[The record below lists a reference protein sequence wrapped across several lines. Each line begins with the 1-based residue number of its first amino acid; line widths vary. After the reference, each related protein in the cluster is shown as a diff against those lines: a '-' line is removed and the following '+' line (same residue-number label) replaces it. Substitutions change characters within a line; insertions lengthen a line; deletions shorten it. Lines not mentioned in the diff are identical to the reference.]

1 MSGTAA
7 APGDRLARHTAYNG
21 VAQFLPQLV
30 GLVTIPFLLGSLG
43 VAAYGVWA
51 LINTLVV
58 VFVSLDGG
66 VSVSAQ
72 RFFALYAAQRADD
85 RAVRLTMSALAL
97 FLGLTAA
104 LVLLGGP
111 FAQLVLAVTDLP
123 VEVVAGAEFL
133 LRRLGFIVGLLLTS
147 NVLLGYLRAHNR
159 FALIAVATALSQG
172 ALCLVLWLHRDALT
186 LETMFY
192 VLLAQLGTYAAVMA
206 VGASRL
212 LRSMR
217 GRFAGREQLREFW
230 AYASRSIVV
239 NVSGLALLQAGP
251 LFVAAVAPIE
261 QVGYLAVA
269 TQLASA
275 VRSFPMFALPPML
288 TIITQTYGSAGADA
302 AVRKASSFNRVW
314 VPIIVAYAS
323 VTAMGM
329 WFVARGFAGAL
340 PIAQAAAVILT
351 VGNCFN
357 LVTGVST
364 ACGNAIGRPGLAA
377 RYSAVSATATVI
389 VTGPAAFAG
398 GAVGAAVAVC
408 LVQAGALIYFLRLLR
423 LEVPDLDRGGSVM
436 HLPSAVA
443 AAAVAGAGGWVSLS
457 WGARSPASLLVA
469 LAAVGLGFLA
479 YAALNWRWLGPLRAR
494 PGSSAGA

>member
-217 GRFAGREQLREFW
+217 GRFAGRE
-230 AYASRSIVV
+230 
-239 NVSGLALLQAGP
+239 
-251 LFVAAVAPIE
+251 
-261 QVGYLAVA
+261 
-269 TQLASA
+269 
-275 VRSFPMFALPPML
+275 
-288 TIITQTYGSAGADA
+288 
-302 AVRKASSFNRVW
+302 
-314 VPIIVAYAS
+314 
-323 VTAMGM
+323 
-329 WFVARGFAGAL
+329 
-340 PIAQAAAVILT
+340 
-351 VGNCFN
+351 
-357 LVTGVST
+357 
-364 ACGNAIGRPGLAA
+364 
-377 RYSAVSATATVI
+377 
-389 VTGPAAFAG
+389 
-398 GAVGAAVAVC
+398 
-408 LVQAGALIYFLRLLR
+408 
-423 LEVPDLDRGGSVM
+423 
-436 HLPSAVA
+436 
-443 AAAVAGAGGWVSLS
+443 
-457 WGARSPASLLVA
+457 
-469 LAAVGLGFLA
+469 
-479 YAALNWRWLGPLRAR
+479 
-494 PGSSAGA
+494 